1 MPEAGPN
8 MFSGGYPGYVA
19 YSDSSSPSNDS
30 MWTYFPVVAG
40 QDGEVDAEELQMLDT
55 VWN

>member
-8 MFSGGYPGYVA
+8 MFSGAYPGYVA
-19 YSDSSSPSNDS
+19 YSDSYSPSNDS